1 MCGNS
6 ALSQDLQITKCFSS
20 LLTGEQFI
28 SFKEEK
34 EKIFFSEE
42 DEFSIS
48 IQYFESNDVVKDYKN
63 GVG

>member
-1 MCGNS
+1 MREFGTVS
-6 ALSQDLQITKCFSS
+6 RSSDKKCFSS